1 MDEMKEIFDHNM
13 ETNGK
18 DQNYLFS
25 EMYVMHVHEEIY
37 QFVRVSAGSGM
48 VILNKT
54 WQVSQYMY
62 VQLVNSRFAQEVCDL
77 EKPSIGMESVWS

>member
-37 QFVRVSAGSGM
+37 QFVKFSGSG
-48 VILNKT
+48 
-54 WQVSQYMY
+54 
-62 VQLVNSRFAQEVCDL
+62 LVFWL
-77 EKPSIGMESVWS
+77 F

>member
-37 QFVRVSAGSGM
+37 QFVKFSGYGM

>member
-1 MDEMKEIFDHNM
+1 MDEMKEIFYHNK

-37 QFVRVSAGSGM
+37 QFVMFSGSGM

-54 WQVSQYMY
+54 WQVSQCMY
-62 VQLVNSRFAQEVCDL
+62 IQLVNSRFAQEVCDL